1 MEPSIYRFIIKY
13 SLRQQIALTLLS
25 FASFVPY
32 YYYLLMPKLIVNQG
46 ISHKDVEFPVSIF
59 GISLGPEAFLILL
72 CVGFLALVIVQ
83 QGFKYSIN
91 VYQGISGERMLRRL
105 RYELYARVLR
115 FPLPT
120 FRKMSQGEI
129 IPMIVAETESLGGF
143 IAESFALPLFQGGM
157 FLVSLGFLFA
167 QNWGIALAALALY
180 PAQLYLIPK
189 MQRKVNQLGKERVR
203 SARRLADRI
212 GESIQGV
219 QEIHANHA
227 AKRFLAEFSSR
238 LGDIYW
244 IRYEIYQRK
253 FMIKFLNNFL
263 QQAGPFTFY
272 LIGGYLA
279 IKNQLDVGTVVA
291 AVAAHK
297 EMGAPLKELLNH
309 YQQREDAR
317 IKYEQVVSQFAPPG
331 IREADYQLAEPEQ
344 VPALD
349 GDISV
354 AGLTYVDDND
364 TVVLDGLS
372 FTVPGRSRTAVLGS
386 GPGREELMLLLARLL
401 EPNKG
406 RISVG
411 GIDLAP
417 LPEAVTGTRI
427 GFVSATPYVFNASLE
442 RNLVFGLRHRPMAET
457 HYEGEVA
464 KRWQMRLRE
473 SAASGNSIDDPD
485 TDWTDYTQA
494 GVSDAES
501 LTAEALRVLRLVGLY
516 EDVYQFGLRGSI
528 DPKANPDLAEAILR
542 ARAALREKLMQPG
555 IAQLVEGW
563 DRSRYNRNATFAE
576 NLLFGLPVGDGFDME
591 RLAEH
596 PYVLQVLEKVGLTQR
611 FLEAGRQVAAT
622 MVELFADLPPD
633 HEFFQQFSFIS
644 SDDLPEFQQLLQ
656 RVPRERLNEA
666 SPADRMRLMSLPFKL
681 IPARHRLFQ
690 MEPEL
695 EEKLIEAREVFARD
709 LPPELAKDIAF
720 FDPDRYLAG
729 ANILD
734 NILFGKVVYGQAQA
748 AEQVAQLVGDLLA
761 QLNLR
766 DTVARVG
773 FGFEC
778 GIGGGRLSAAQRQ
791 RLGLARAI
799 LKRPDILLLSD
810 ALSALDAGGQAQTLE
825 AILAEFKDRTV
836 IATLP
841 RASLARRFDR
851 VLTFEGGR
859 LVEQGIVAEL
869 DREGSHF
876 HRLLAQE

>member
-1 MEPSIYRFIIKY
+1 MEPSIYRFIIRY

-25 FASFVPY
+25 FASFIPY

-46 ISHKDVEFPVSIF
+46 ISHKGVEFPYTIL
-59 GISLGPEAFLILL
+59 GISMGPEAFLILL
-72 CVGFLALVIVQ
+72 CIGFLALVIVQ

-105 RYELYARVLR
+105 RYDLYGRVLR

-167 QNWGIALAALALY
+167 QNWAIALAALALY
-180 PAQLYLIPK
+180 PVQLYLIPK

-203 SARRLADRI
+203 TARRLADRI

-227 AKRFLAEFSSR
+227 AKRFLADFSAR

-244 IRYEIYQRK
+244 IRYDIFQRK
-253 FMIKFLNNFL
+253 FMIKFLNNFM

-317 IKYEQVVSQFAPPG
+317 IKYEQVVSQFAPEGTPPA
-331 IREADYQLAEPEQ
+331 EYQLTEPEQ
-344 VPALD
+344 MPALN
-349 GDISV
+349 GDINV
-354 AGLTYVDDND
+354 AGLTYIDDND

-372 FTVPGRSRTAVLGS
+372 LTVPGGNRTAMLGS
-386 GPGREELMLLLARLL
+386 GHGREELMLLLARLI
-401 EPNKG
+401 EPTKG
-406 RISVG
+406 RITVG
-411 GIDLAP
+411 GTDLAP

-427 GFVSATPYVFNASLE
+427 GFVGATPYVFNTSFE
-442 RNLVFGLRHRPMAET
+442 RNLLFGLRHRPLAEPA
-457 HYEGEVA
+457 YEGEQA
-464 KRWQMRLRE
+464 KRWQVRLRE
-473 SAASGNSIDDPD
+473 SAASGNSTDDPEA
-485 TDWTDYTQA
+485 DWTDYAQA
-494 GVSDAES
+494 GVESDE
-501 LTAEALRVLRLVGLY
+501 LLVTEALRVLRLVSLY

-528 DPKANPDLAEAILR
+528 DPKKDPELAEAILR
-542 ARAALREKLMQPG
+542 ARAALREKLAQPG
-555 IAQLVEGW
+555 IAQLVENW
-563 DRSRYNRNATFAE
+563 DRTHYNRNATFAE

-656 RVPRERLNEA
+656 RVPRDRLNEA

-681 IPARHRLFQ
+681 IPARHRIFQ
-690 MEPEL
+690 IEPEL
-695 EEKLIEAREVFARD
+695 EAKLIEAREVFARD
-709 LPPELAKDIAF
+709 LPPELAKGIAF
-720 FDPDRYLAG
+720 FDPDRYLPG

-748 AEQVAQLVGDLLA
+748 AEQIAQLVGELLE
-761 QLNLR
+761 QLKLR

-778 GIGGGRLSAAQRQ
+778 GISGGRLSAAQRQ

-799 LKRPDILLLSD
+799 MKRPDILLLSD
-810 ALSALDAGGQAQTLE
+810 SFSALDAGGQAQTLD
-825 AILAEFKDRTV
+825 AILGEFKERTV
-836 IATLP
+836 IATVP

-851 VLTFEGGR
+851 AVTFEGGR
-859 LVEQGIVAEL
+859 LVEQGKVAEL